1 MNQGRDELYLQH
13 VLDAIGKIERYVAV
27 GYGEFMEE
35 SHWQDAVIRQLE
47 IIGEAVKR
55 LSSEVTERHPDIPW
69 RRIAGMRDVL
79 IHNYMGVDLAN
90 VWQVTQQ
97 NLPPLRQAV
106 EDLLAEA
113 TGLGDPEVTG
123 L

>member
-1 MNQGRDELYLQH
+1 VSESRDDLYLRH
-13 VLDAIGKIERYVAV
+13 MLDAIEKIERYVAV
-27 GYGEFMEE
+27 GYDEFMAE

-55 LSSEVTERHPDIPW
+55 LSAGTTESRPDIPW

-79 IHNYMGVDLAN
+79 IHDYMGVDVET

-97 NLPPLRQAV
+97 DLPQLRQAS
-106 EDLLAEA
+106 EE
-113 TGLGDPEVTG
+113 LGARSKGPA
-123 L
+123 